1 MRKTTSKRLICAA
14 LSMLLALG
22 SAPMVM
28 AAEETAATTNQKSAL
43 QQISENF
50 TTISYADY
58 QARYAGAKKGTATV
72 TVKAVDYVAEMTDD
86 HLLIYGH
93 NMRVGTMFGELD
105 RFRELDYLCDHP
117 IIEIQSIYDEE
128 PTKYVIIAIF
138 DASMNKSHSTYIKIT
153 RFNFE
158 IPEEKQSYIDSICA
172 RSIFDLPCDATA
184 DDQLVTL
191 VTCSYSHPNGRLLV
205 VGRELREDE
214 TVEQIT
220 EMYRDLK

>member
-72 TVKAVDYVAEMTDD
+72 TVKAVDYVAEMTDAEVEVQSNYYGKEGESLIIGD
-86 HLLIYGH
+86 SGNVTWNVEVPTAGFYAIKIDYCSASEKTNSIERVLYIYGK
-93 NMRVGTMFGELD
+93 VPF
-105 RFRELDYLCDHP
+105 
-117 IIEIQSIYDEE
+117 
-128 PTKYVIIAIF
+128 K
-138 DASMNKSHSTYIKIT
+138 
-153 RFNFE
+153 
-158 IPEEKQSYIDSICA
+158 
-172 RSIFDLPCDATA
+172 
-184 DDQLVTL
+184 
-191 VTCSYSHPNGRLLV
+191 
-205 VGRELREDE
+205 VGR
-214 TVEQIT
+214 
-220 EMYRDLK
+220 